1 MDVLATTQPFSV
13 NLAPS
18 PTQLEAAV
26 RRLLDARFSTTT
38 YRLRHTELST
48 FLALLLRVRVS
59 NVKWGRDHYFG
70 SFADED
76 PADEVLANAMAARL
90 IGSNKAD
97 FDKALELTMDALP
110 NLVPR
115 FHQLWTTLFQ
125 PPMSDFDVELEPK
138 DENMLS
144 RYLAAASLFV
154 PLPEALTPA
163 GLRDRHI
170 SHNKVGATQDEP
182 ILSLPSL
189 VHHLQNMP
197 DSHLIL
203 ATNLH
208 DPHAPATVIGSFIP
222 SLLCAMS
229 DSSSGT
235 RSRKTGDAH
244 LLFQLQLDFR
254 LIRWEGPHTL
264 LKTLIKTNYELA
276 SLHAVDAESGQQ
288 TREFG
293 VIAWLK

>member
-1 MDVLATTQPFSV
+1 
-13 NLAPS
+13 
-18 PTQLEAAV
+18 
-26 RRLLDARFSTTT
+26 
-38 YRLRHTELST
+38 
-48 FLALLLRVRVS
+48 
-59 NVKWGRDHYFG
+59 
-70 SFADED
+70 
-76 PADEVLANAMAARL
+76 
-90 IGSNKAD
+90 
-97 FDKALELTMDALP
+97 
-110 NLVPR
+110 
-115 FHQLWTTLFQ
+115 
-125 PPMSDFDVELEPK
+125 MSDFDVELEPT

-154 PLPEALTPA
+154 ILPEALTPA

-170 SHNKVGATQDEP
+170 SHNKVGASQDEP

-189 VHHLQNMP
+189 VHRLQNMP

-244 LLFQLQLDFR
+244 LLFQLQPDFR
-254 LIRWEGPHTL
+254 LIRWERPQTL
-264 LKTLIKTNYELA
+264 PKTLIKTNYELA

-288 TREFG
+288 TCMKPYYIGDSKRSTARLLIHPEGSSVSLHGSKDLSTAAVGRYREVTRSDTGDKDWEVVVQHCTVHMFA
-293 VIAWLK
+293 VV